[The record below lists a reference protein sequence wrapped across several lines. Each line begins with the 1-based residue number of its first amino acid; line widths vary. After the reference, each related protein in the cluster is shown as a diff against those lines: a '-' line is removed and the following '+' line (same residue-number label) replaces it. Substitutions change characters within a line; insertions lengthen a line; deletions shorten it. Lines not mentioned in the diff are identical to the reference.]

1 MGTNMGIEKPVSLS
15 TQAFEVYLVH
25 LHRGKFS
32 LKVLYYSAEAPLQTN
47 SYSHYSQVATYRSTS
62 GISP

>member
-32 LKVLYYSAEAPLQTN
+32 LRDIMKRLILILTPAQKLQSAIALY
-47 SYSHYSQVATYRSTS
+47 
-62 GISP
+62 